1 MSAGEAAGALRAGCC
16 CQSCREHSSVPEAV
30 PCERGMTEFPCL
42 TGGRRP
48 AAAGRAEETPP
59 GSSPWDRAEQSRQ
72 GEPWPPP
79 AVATRPPRLGA
90 TAALGTGNPV
100 GKQGVGGGKDAGS
113 GHRRAA
119 AAPSPAGR
127 QQRLLGAGKE
137 RCLRRESAPGLG
149 QSSSGGKPACR
160 RICGE
165 GFGCRVCLSQV
176 FPQKTGGEGVLGAG
190 VEARSP
196 VMVLWWLRI

>member
-1 MSAGEAAGALRAGCC
+1 MSAGEAAGALRAGC

-48 AAAGRAEETPP
+48 AAAGRAEKTPP
-59 GSSPWDRAEQSRQ
+59 GSSPWAQQSRQ

-79 AVATRPPRLGA
+79 AAATWPPRLGA
-90 TAALGTGNPV
+90 TAALGTGNPM

-119 AAPSPAGR
+119 GPEAPSRRERPWAAGLCQLRLRSLPRRGGSKGCSELGRNAASAGSLLRGWVRAPAGENR
-127 QQRLLGAGKE
+127 PAAEYVGKGLGVE
-137 RCLRRESAPGLG
+137 RAFPRFFHRKQARRE
-149 QSSSGGKPACR
+149 C
-160 RICGE
+160 
-165 GFGCRVCLSQV
+165 
-176 FPQKTGGEGVLGAG
+176 
-190 VEARSP
+190 
-196 VMVLWWLRI
+196 

>member
-16 CQSCREHSSVPEAV
+16 QSCREHSSVPEAL

-48 AAAGRAEETPP
+48 AAAGRAEKTPP
-59 GSSPWDRAEQSRQ
+59 GSSAWDRAEQSRQ

-79 AVATRPPRLGA
+79 AAATRSPRLGA

-119 AAPSPAGR
+119 AEPSPAGR
-127 QQRLLGAGKE
+127 QERLLGAGKE
-137 RCLRRESAPGLG
+137 RCLCRESAPGLG
-149 QSSSGGKPACR
+149 QSSSGGKPTRC

-176 FPQKTGGEGVLGAG
+176 FPQKTGAEGVLGAG